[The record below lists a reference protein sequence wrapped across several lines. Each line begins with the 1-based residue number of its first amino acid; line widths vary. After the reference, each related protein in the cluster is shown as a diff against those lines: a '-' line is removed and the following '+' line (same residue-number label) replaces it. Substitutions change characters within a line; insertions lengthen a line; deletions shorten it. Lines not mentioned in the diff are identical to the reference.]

1 VKRYKSISVLS
12 SAALALAV
20 FVTSAVYI
28 PILGLKFVARLSD
41 DPSAGDTAAWIF
53 IFSLPVVV
61 PLDFLI
67 SLALALFAFFL
78 SRKWLRQ

>member
-1 VKRYKSISVLS
+1 MKRYKSISMLS
-12 SAALALAV
+12 SVVLALAV
-20 FVTSAVYI
+20 FATSAVYI

-67 SLALALFAFFL
+67 SLALVLLAFFV
-78 SRKWLRQ
+78 SRRWLRQ